1 MNILDIVIILLLL
14 LSLISGIKRGV
25 LKEAAMLIG
34 IVIIYIISF
43 YLKDS
48 VGLLLCKILPFFKFN
63 GIVALNILIYQL
75 IGFILIASILFSIY
89 NLILKLT
96 GIVQKIV
103 DLTIILTIPSKIL
116 GAMLGFVE
124 GYIIIFM
131 VLLTLSIP
139 LGNTKIFTS
148 SNLSEKILRNTPILS
163 GAFNDINHLVL
174 DICSVTDNI
183 SKEEKNST
191 NTKLLDMYLEYNI
204 IDRKQLNDI
213 IVTGKLKSI
222 ENVNKYRT

>member
-25 LKEAAMLIG
+25 LKEAVMLIG

-139 LGNTKIFTS
+139 LGNTEIFTS

-163 GAFNDINHLVL
+163 GSFNDINHLVL
-174 DICSVTDNI
+174 DICNVTDNI

-191 NTKLLDMYLEYNI
+191 NTKLLDMYLKYNI

>member
-14 LSLISGIKRGV
+14 LSLIFGIKRGV
-25 LKEAAMLIG
+25 LKEAVMLIG

-48 VGLLLCKILPFFKFN
+48 VGLLLCKTLPFFKFN

-139 LGNTKIFTS
+139 LGNTEIFTS

-163 GAFNDINHLVL
+163 GSFNDINHLVL
-174 DICSVTDNI
+174 DICNVTDNI

-191 NTKLLDMYLEYNI
+191 NTKLLDMYLKYNI

-213 IVTGKLKSI
+213 IVAGKLKSI

>member
-25 LKEAAMLIG
+25 LKEAVMLIG

-48 VGLLLCKILPFFKFN
+48 VGLLLCKTLPFFKFN

-148 SNLSEKILRNTPILS
+148 SNLSERILRNTPILS
-163 GAFNDINHLVL
+163 GSFNDINHLVL
-174 DICSVTDNI
+174 DICNVTDNI

-191 NTKLLDMYLEYNI
+191 NTKLLDMYLKYNI